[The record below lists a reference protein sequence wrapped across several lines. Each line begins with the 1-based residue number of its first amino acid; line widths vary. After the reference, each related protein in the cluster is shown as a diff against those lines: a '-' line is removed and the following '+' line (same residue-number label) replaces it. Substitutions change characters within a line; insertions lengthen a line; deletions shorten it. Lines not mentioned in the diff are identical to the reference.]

1 MPPSSQK
8 PSELLQQHV
17 HFQLTTE
24 QQEFASQLDS
34 FFQESEKRTTIILRG
49 YAGTGKT
56 LMVSSLVKIA
66 AKMGYK
72 ISLLAPTGRAAKV
85 LGGYA
90 HKKASTIHRK
100 IYQQTDT
107 KQGNFVFK
115 KVKNSS
121 EKTIYIVD
129 EASMISDTAVFGS
142 KSLLDDLISYV
153 FENMNSQNKL
163 LLVGDVAQLPP
174 VGENLSVALDKDYM
188 SSKYDLDIIFQEFTQ
203 VMRQEQNSGILYNAT
218 LIRDSLK
225 NEQIKLQLRT
235 KGYKDF
241 YKMTSER
248 LEDGLRYAYDKFGI
262 EDTIVICRSNKNAN
276 NFNQYIR
283 RAIRFAESEIE
294 AGDYLMIV
302 KNNYFVLSDN
312 GQEGFLAN
320 GDFVQIQKIR
330 NEEEEYGFRFATME
344 LRLVDYPDAPA
355 FEAKVLLNSLY
366 TEHPSLPTKDY
377 ESLYQQVLES
387 YADITQQR
395 KRQEALKNDPYLN
408 ALQVKFAYAITC
420 HKSQGGQWKAVF
432 VEQGFLN
439 EEMLNIDFLRW
450 LYTGL
455 TRAEKELF
463 LVNFRD
469 EFFENN

>member
-1 MPPSSQK
+1 MSPTMK
-8 PSELLQQHV
+8 PSQLLQECI
-17 HFQLTTE
+17 QLELTSE
-24 QQEFASQLDS
+24 QQVFLQKLDD
-34 FFQESEKRTTIILRG
+34 FFQPSKNKTAFILRG

-66 AKMGYK
+66 SKIGYK
-72 ISLLAPTGRAAKV
+72 VALLAPTGRAAKV
-85 LGGYA
+85 LSGYA
-90 HKKASTIHRK
+90 KKRASTIHRK
-100 IYQQTDT
+100 IYQQIDT
-107 KQGNFVFK
+107 KGGNFVFK
-115 KVKNSS
+115 RVKNSS
-121 EKTIYIVD
+121 TNTIYIVD
-129 EASMISDTAVFGS
+129 EASMISDNAVFGS

-153 FENMNSQNKL
+153 FENIDAENKL

-174 VGENLSVALDKDYM
+174 VGETLSVALDKDYM
-188 SSKYDLDIIFQEFTQ
+188 AHKYGLEITFQEFTQ

-218 LIRDSLK
+218 LIRDCIRKQEVTLSM
-225 NEQIKLQLRT
+225 RT

-262 EDTIVICRSNKNAN
+262 EDTIVVCRSNKSAN

-283 RAIRFAESEIE
+283 RTIRFAESEIE

-302 KNNYFVLSDN
+302 KNNYFVLADN

-320 GDFVQIQKIR
+320 GDFVEVLKIR
-330 NEEEEYGFRFATME
+330 NEEEEYGLRFATME
-344 LRLVDYPDAPA
+344 LRLIDYPDAPS
-355 FEAKVLLNSLY
+355 FEAKVILNTLY
-366 TEHPSLPTKDY
+366 TEHPSMPAEEYDK
-377 ESLYQQVLES
+377 LYKNISES
-387 YADITQQR
+387 YAYITQQR

-432 VEQGFLN
+432 VEQGFMT
-439 EEMLNIDFLRW
+439 EEMVNTEFLRW
-450 LYTGL
+450 LYTAI

-469 EFFENN
+469 NFFENN

>member
-1 MPPSSQK
+1 MSPTMK
-8 PSELLQQHV
+8 PSQLLQECI
-17 HFQLTTE
+17 QLELTSE
-24 QQEFASQLDS
+24 QQVFLQKLDD
-34 FFQESEKRTTIILRG
+34 FFQPSKNKTAFILRG

-66 AKMGYK
+66 SKIGYK
-72 ISLLAPTGRAAKV
+72 VALLAPTGRAAKV
-85 LGGYA
+85 LSGYA
-90 HKKASTIHRK
+90 KKRASTIHRK
-100 IYQQTDT
+100 IYQQIDT
-107 KQGNFVFK
+107 KGGNFVFK
-115 KVKNSS
+115 RVKNSS
-121 EKTIYIVD
+121 TNTIYIVD
-129 EASMISDTAVFGS
+129 EASMISDNAVFGS

-153 FENMNSQNKL
+153 FENIDAENKL

-174 VGENLSVALDKDYM
+174 VGETLSVALDKDYM
-188 SSKYDLDIIFQEFTQ
+188 AHKYGLEITFQEFTQ

-218 LIRDSLK
+218 LIRDCIRKQEVTLSM
-225 NEQIKLQLRT
+225 RT

-262 EDTIVICRSNKNAN
+262 EDTIVVCRSNKSAN

-283 RAIRFAESEIE
+283 RTIRFAESEIE

-302 KNNYFVLSDN
+302 KNNYFVLADN

-320 GDFVQIQKIR
+320 GDFVEVLKIR
-330 NEEEEYGFRFATME
+330 NEEEEYGLRFATME
-344 LRLVDYPDAPA
+344 LRLIDYPDAPS
-355 FEAKVLLNSLY
+355 FEAKVILNTLY
-366 TEHPSLPTKDY
+366 TEHPSMPAEEYDK
-377 ESLYQQVLES
+377 LYKNISES
-387 YADITQQR
+387 YAYITQQR

-432 VEQGFLN
+432 VEQGFMT
-439 EEMLNIDFLRW
+439 EEMVDTEFLRW
-450 LYTGL
+450 LYTAI

-469 EFFENN
+469 NFFENN

>member
-1 MPPSSQK
+1 MSPTIK
-8 PSELLQQHV
+8 PSQLLQEYI
-17 HFQLTTE
+17 QLELTSE
-24 QQEFASQLDS
+24 QQVFLQKLDD
-34 FFQESEKRTTIILRG
+34 FFQPSENKTAFILRG

-66 AKMGYK
+66 SKIGYK
-72 ISLLAPTGRAAKV
+72 VALLAPTGRAAKV

-90 HKKASTIHRK
+90 KKRASTIHRK
-100 IYQQTDT
+100 IYQQIDT
-107 KQGNFVFK
+107 KGGNFVFK
-115 KVKNSS
+115 RVKNSS
-121 EKTIYIVD
+121 TNTIYIVD
-129 EASMISDTAVFGS
+129 EASMISDNAVFGS

-153 FENMNSQNKL
+153 FENIDAENKL

-174 VGENLSVALDKDYM
+174 VGETLSVALDKDYM
-188 SSKYDLDIIFQEFTQ
+188 AHKYGLEITFQEFTQ

-218 LIRDSLK
+218 LIRDCIRKQEVTLSM
-225 NEQIKLQLRT
+225 RT

-262 EDTIVICRSNKNAN
+262 EDTIVVCRSNKSAN

-283 RAIRFAESEIE
+283 RTIRFAESEIE

-302 KNNYFVLSDN
+302 KNNYFVLADN

-320 GDFVQIQKIR
+320 GDFVEILKIR
-330 NEEEEYGFRFATME
+330 NEEEEYGLRFATME
-344 LRLVDYPDAPA
+344 LRLIDYPDAPS
-355 FEAKVLLNSLY
+355 FEAKVILNTLY
-366 TEHPSLPTKDY
+366 TEHPSMPAEEYDK
-377 ESLYQQVLES
+377 LYKNISES
-387 YADITQQR
+387 YAYITQQR

-432 VEQGFLN
+432 VEQGFMT
-439 EEMLNIDFLRW
+439 EEMVNTEFLRW
-450 LYTGL
+450 LYTAI

-469 EFFENN
+469 NFFENN

>member
-1 MPPSSQK
+1 MSPTMK
-8 PSELLQQHV
+8 PSQLLQECI
-17 HFQLTTE
+17 QLELTSE
-24 QQEFASQLDS
+24 QQVFLQKLDD
-34 FFQESEKRTTIILRG
+34 FFQPSENKTAFILRG

-66 AKMGYK
+66 SKIGYK
-72 ISLLAPTGRAAKV
+72 VALLAPTGRATKV
-85 LGGYA
+85 LSGYA
-90 HKKASTIHRK
+90 KKRASTIHRK
-100 IYQQTDT
+100 IYQQIDT
-107 KQGNFVFK
+107 KGGNFVFK
-115 KVKNSS
+115 RVKNSS
-121 EKTIYIVD
+121 TNTIYIVD
-129 EASMISDTAVFGS
+129 EASMISDNAVFGS

-153 FENMNSQNKL
+153 FENMDAENKL

-174 VGENLSVALDKDYM
+174 VGETLSVALDKDYM
-188 SSKYDLDIIFQEFTQ
+188 AHKYGLEITFQEFTQ

-218 LIRDSLK
+218 LIRDCIRKQEVTLSM
-225 NEQIKLQLRT
+225 RT

-262 EDTIVICRSNKNAN
+262 EDTIVVCRSNKNAN

-283 RAIRFAESEIE
+283 RTIRFVESEIE

-302 KNNYFVLSDN
+302 KNNYFVLADN

-320 GDFVQIQKIR
+320 GDFVEVLKIR
-330 NEEEEYGFRFATME
+330 NEEEEYGLRFATME
-344 LRLVDYPDAPA
+344 LRLIDYPDDPS
-355 FEAKVLLNSLY
+355 FEAKVILNTLY
-366 TEHPSLPTKDY
+366 TEHPSMPAEEYDK
-377 ESLYQQVLES
+377 LYKNISES

-432 VEQGFLN
+432 VEQGFMT
-439 EEMLNIDFLRW
+439 EEMVNTEFLRW
-450 LYTGL
+450 LYTAI

-469 EFFENN
+469 NFFENN

>member
-1 MPPSSQK
+1 MSPTMK
-8 PSELLQQHV
+8 PSQLLQECI
-17 HFQLTTE
+17 QLELTSE
-24 QQEFASQLDS
+24 QQVFLQKLDD
-34 FFQESEKRTTIILRG
+34 FFQPSKNKTAFILRG

-66 AKMGYK
+66 SKIGYK
-72 ISLLAPTGRAAKV
+72 VALLAPTGRAAKV
-85 LGGYA
+85 LSGYA
-90 HKKASTIHRK
+90 KKRASTIHRK
-100 IYQQTDT
+100 IYQQIDT
-107 KQGNFVFK
+107 KGGNFVFK
-115 KVKNSS
+115 RVKNSS
-121 EKTIYIVD
+121 TNTIYIVD
-129 EASMISDTAVFGS
+129 EASMISDNAVFGS

-153 FENMNSQNKL
+153 FENIDAENKL

-174 VGENLSVALDKDYM
+174 VGETLSVALDKDYM
-188 SSKYDLDIIFQEFTQ
+188 AHKYGLEITFQEFTQ

-218 LIRDSLK
+218 LIRDCIRKQEVTLSM
-225 NEQIKLQLRT
+225 RT

-262 EDTIVICRSNKNAN
+262 EDTIVVCRSNKSAN

-283 RAIRFAESEIE
+283 RTIRFAESEIE

-302 KNNYFVLSDN
+302 KNNYFVLADN

-320 GDFVQIQKIR
+320 GDFVEVLKIR
-330 NEEEEYGFRFATME
+330 NEEEEYGLRFATME
-344 LRLVDYPDAPA
+344 LRLIDYPDAPS
-355 FEAKVLLNSLY
+355 FEAKVILNTLY
-366 TEHPSLPTKDY
+366 TEHPSMPAEEYDK
-377 ESLYQQVLES
+377 LYKNISES

-432 VEQGFLN
+432 VEQGFMT
-439 EEMLNIDFLRW
+439 EEMVNTEFLRW
-450 LYTGL
+450 LYTAI

-469 EFFENN
+469 NFFENN